1 MDKPTPGELK
11 NVDVQLVSLVD
22 RGANRAKF
30 KIFKS
35 EEPSAQAPEAP
46 AQTEPQEQALAEAGG
61 ELKAEVAKSEYRGYS
76 LATALGIEEAEAD
89 QWRLFDAFRAVY
101 GNILASTELI
111 DKNAAIAQLGEDL
124 KAYLLKRT
132 EGLGVAKSEEPGDVA
147 NEAIEK
153 AGRKIAASRLQA
165 LKEAMTLIEQIIS
178 EAESPAGEGGSGEPS
193 QDVAK
198 AQEPELAPAPLAEIV
213 QKVESIEKANAE
225 LSGAVEAAVSKAVE
239 PVLARLNALEKARGV
254 SNQII
259 DERVAKQQPAGTFGG
274 VIFGRR

>member
-35 EEPSAQAPEAP
+35 EDPVE
-46 AQTEPQEQALAEAGG
+46 TE
-61 ELKAEVAKSEYRGYS
+61 KAETQAGTEDGAAPDSQGEPKAKVEKAKYQGYS
-76 LATALGIEEAEAD
+76 LATALGIETAEAD

-124 KAYLLKRT
+124 KAHLLRQT
-132 EGLGVAKSEEPGDVA
+132 AGLGVAKSEQPGVAA
-147 NEAIEK
+147 NEAVEK

-198 AQEPELAPAPLAEIV
+198 AQEPESESGPLAEIV

-239 PVLARLNALEKARGV
+239 PILARLGVLEKARGA

>member
-11 NVDVQLVSLVD
+11 NVDVQLVSLVE

-35 EEPSAQAPEAP
+35 EDPVETEKAETQAGAEDETAP
-46 AQTEPQEQALAEAGG
+46 AAQGEPKTEVE
-61 ELKAEVAKSEYRGYS
+61 KADYQGYS
-76 LATALGIEEAEAD
+76 LVTALGIEEAEANL
-89 QWRLFDAFRAVY
+89 WRLFDAIRAVY
-101 GNILASTELI
+101 GNILASAELI
-111 DKNAAIAQLGEDL
+111 DKNAAIAQLAEDV

-132 EGLGVAKSEEPGDVA
+132 EGLGVVKSEEPGDVA
-147 NEAIEK
+147 DEAVEK

-178 EAESPAGEGGSGEPS
+178 EAESSASEGESGEAS
-193 QDVAK
+193 QAVAK
-198 AQEPELAPAPLAEIV
+198 AQESEPESGPLAEIV

-225 LSGAVEAAVSKAVE
+225 LSGAVETAVSKAVE
-239 PVLARLNALEKARGV
+239 PVLARLSALEKARGA

-259 DERVAKQQPAGTFGG
+259 DESVAKQQPAGTFGG